1 MKPILKYPGAKW
13 QLAPWIIEHLP
24 RGYPHYVEPFCGSA
38 AVFFNL
44 PWRPKH
50 AVLNDLSGDIVNLFR
65 VIRTDGERL
74 AALIE
79 MTPWAREEYRESY
92 EPTDDSLE
100 RARRF
105 LVRVHQGHGTDW
117 VKGGKTF
124 ALSPVRSADTSGEW
138 YRTQHWRNMP
148 PRIISMIERLRDVE
162 VESRSALDVIKWA
175 TSPKV
180 LIYADPPYV
189 TETRQAKLYQHEMT
203 DDDHRALLEALDAHP
218 GPVVLSG
225 YACALYDERLT
236 HWHRVTTKA
245 QAEKGNTRTE
255 VLWLNEKARPAQVS
269 MFAQEAI

>member
-13 QLAPWIIEHLP
+13 ALAPWIVQYLP
-24 RGYPHYVEPFCGSA
+24 RTPHYVEPYCGSA

-65 VIRTDGERL
+65 VIRERGDEL

-79 MTPWAREEYRESY
+79 MTPWAREEYELSY
-92 EPTDDSLE
+92 TPTDDSLE

-105 LVRVHQGHGTDW
+105 LVRTWQSHGAGSVVARNGW
-117 VKGGKTF
+117 KHAGGDPADGYMTRWIGMPARIDAIARPLVGVEIENRP
-124 ALSPVRSADTSGEW
+124 ALEIVRRYAAGD
-138 YRTQHWRNMP
+138 
-148 PRIISMIERLRDVE
+148 
-162 VESRSALDVIKWA
+162 
-175 TSPKV
+175 V

-189 TETRQAKLYQHEMT
+189 TDTRAGKLYAHEMT
-203 DDDHRALLEALDAHP
+203 DADHLVLLDALDAHP

-225 YACALYDERLT
+225 YHCALYDDRLA
-236 HWHRVTTKA
+236 HWQTVETKA

-255 VLWLNEKARPAQVS
+255 VLWLNAKAAGARQHTMDLEIVNA
-269 MFAQEAI
+269 